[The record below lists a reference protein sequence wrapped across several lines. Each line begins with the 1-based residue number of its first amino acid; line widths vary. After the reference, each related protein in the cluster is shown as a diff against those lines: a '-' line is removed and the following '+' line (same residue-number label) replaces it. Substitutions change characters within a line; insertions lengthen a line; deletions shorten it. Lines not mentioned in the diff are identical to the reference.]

1 MLGEVKLMRKIFN
14 TFLYK
19 STALLLAAALLFSGL
34 AGCSGTIST
43 VDDATDIAA
52 KAEESTDA
60 KSLRENEGFEEF
72 IDEIFKET
80 LSSDGLAVHSYLEHP
95 ENYGLTDYS
104 NSLYGYDLDSLG
116 DTSELTETLVKLK
129 SFDRELLTEKH
140 KLTYD
145 QLLYILEKELEY
157 SDLYLYDTVLSTT
170 LGEQIQLPLVMA
182 EYAFYEE
189 KDVEEYLSILESVD
203 EYFSNII
210 EFEKLR
216 AEAGIFM
223 EDYLADEIIG
233 QCETFIASASDG
245 FLVSTF
251 QSKLDGLGVDET
263 KRENYIARNQKAID
277 EHVIKGYK
285 ILCEGIENLK
295 GSGKYSGGIC
305 NYPDGRRYYEYYLA
319 MNVGW
324 SKSLDEFMELLS
336 DYTNATLARMA
347 EIATD
352 YPDSYAKYSTF
363 SFQDLTPTETLEQ
376 LKELIKDD
384 YPDGPEINYSIDYVD
399 KSISESASPA
409 FYFITQIDNLTENSI
424 YINPDNSGTADIYA
438 TLAHE
443 GFPGHMY
450 QTTYFA
456 ASDPDL
462 IRYIIAPTGY
472 VEGWGT
478 YAEVDSY
485 RYAETGDEYLNELM
499 GLNYALTLLIYAT
512 VDMGVGCYGWD
523 EDEVYEYIT
532 SMGFRGRRIAKEM
545 YDSMVSEPGNYSR
558 YVLGYIAILE
568 LRDKA
573 KELLGDKYSTK
584 EFNKFVLDTGAIQFD
599 ILFERID
606 EWASTAD

>member
-1 MLGEVKLMRKIFN
+1 MRKIFN
-14 TFLYK
+14 TFIHK
-19 STALLLAAALLFSGL
+19 FTALLLAAALLFSGI
-34 AGCSGTIST
+34 AGCGGVGSGGDTTTNIVSET
-43 VDDATDIAA
+43 EEFSDA
-52 KAEESTDA
+52 KA
-60 KSLRENEGFEEF
+60 LRENQEFEDF
-72 IDEIFKET
+72 INNIFRET
-80 LSSDGLAVHSYLEHP
+80 MSSDGLAVHTYLEHP

-104 NSLYGYDLDSLG
+104 NSLCGYDLDALG
-116 DTSELTETLVKLK
+116 DTSEVTETLVQLK

-145 QLLYILEKELEY
+145 QLLYLFEKELEY

-203 EYFSNII
+203 EYFSNIV

-216 AEAGIFM
+216 ADAGIFM
-223 EDYLADEIIG
+223 EDYIADEIIE

-251 QSKLDGLGVDET
+251 ASKLDGLGVDEA
-263 KRENYIARNQKAID
+263 KRTSYIARNQKAID
-277 EHVIKGYK
+277 EHVINGYI

-305 NYPDGRRYYEYYLA
+305 NYPDGKRYYEYYLA
-319 MNVGW
+319 TNVGW
-324 SKSLDEFMELLS
+324 SKSLDEFMELLA
-336 DYTNATLARMA
+336 DYTDATLARMA
-347 EIATD
+347 EISVD
-352 YPDSYAKYSTF
+352 YPDSYAKFSTF
-363 SFQDLTPTETLEQ
+363 SFQDLTPTETMEQ

-384 YPDGPEINYSIDYVD
+384 YPDGPQINYSIDYVD
-399 KSISESASPA
+399 KSISEAASPA

-424 YINPDNSGTADIYA
+424 YINPDNSGTADLYA

-450 QTTYFA
+450 QVTYFA
-456 ASDPDL
+456 ASDPDI
-462 IRYIIAPTGY
+462 IRYVIAPTGY

-478 YAEVDSY
+478 YAEVNSY
-485 RYAETGDEYLNELM
+485 KYAETGDEYLNELM

-523 EDEVYEYIT
+523 EDDVYEYVT
-532 SMGFRGRRIAKEM
+532 SMGFVGHRIAKEM

-573 KELLGDKYSTK
+573 KELLGEKYSTK

-599 ILFERID
+599 ILFSRIED
-606 EWASTAD
+606 WADGLLRN

>member
-1 MLGEVKLMRKIFN
+1 MRKIFN
-14 TFLYK
+14 TFLNK

-34 AGCSGTIST
+34 AGCGGTIST
-43 VDDATDIAA
+43 VDDATDIAT

-285 ILCEGIENLK
+285 ILCEGIGNLK

-523 EDEVYEYIT
+523 EDDVYEYIT

-599 ILFERID
+599 ILFERIE